1 MTLPK
6 LKPEQLKKM
15 ILSAAGFV
23 FLLYVYFTYFLGPL
37 NKSRQAALATI
48 VDLQQKIDTSKSQI
62 ANATNLE
69 RQAKNTTARLD
80 ALKARSP
87 EGAPIAW
94 FPPRIKS
101 FFADEKI
108 DKAVARLDS
117 TASFKEPELSG
128 WTRYN
133 WLIELPQ
140 TDYGSLGQAVAALE
154 NTEPLL
160 FINKLSIHF
169 SSERPQ
175 FQQVTLAASTGIEK
189 R

>member
-6 LKPEQLKKM
+6 LKPEQLKKIM
-15 ILSAAGFV
+15 LSAAGFV

-37 NKSRQAALATI
+37 NKSRQ
-48 VDLQQKIDTSKSQI
+48 
-62 ANATNLE
+62 
-69 RQAKNTTARLD
+69 
-80 ALKARSP
+80 
-87 EGAPIAW
+87 
-94 FPPRIKS
+94 
-101 FFADEKI
+101 
-108 DKAVARLDS
+108 
-117 TASFKEPELSG
+117 
-128 WTRYN
+128 
-133 WLIELPQ
+133 
-140 TDYGSLGQAVAALE
+140 AALE